1 MTTTRTAI
9 VTGASRGIGAEI
21 ARTLA
26 ADGWA
31 VAVNY
36 ARNATAAEAVV
47 ADINAG
53 GGRAVAVQADLSQ
66 AASAATL
73 FDDAEAALGPAGALV
88 NNAGVMS
95 LNRVSET
102 DDASLDAHI
111 ATNLAGPFRLMREAA
126 RRMPDGGRIVN
137 LSSSVVGLY
146 QPGYAAYAATKAG
159 IEAVTKILSKE
170 LGPRGITVNAV
181 APGPVATDLFM
192 DGKSEETVDHIRSMI
207 PLGRLGEP
215 ADIARVVRFLISEDG
230 GWINGQTLRANGG
243 VV

>member
-1 MTTTRTAI
+1 MTITRTAI

-47 ADINAG
+47 ADINDG
-53 GGRAVAVQADLSQ
+53 GGRAVAVRADLSQ
-66 AASAATL
+66 AAGAAAL
-73 FDDAEAALGPAGALV
+73 FDDAEAALGPAGGLV

-102 DDASLDAHI
+102 DNASLDAHI

-192 DGKSEETVDHIRSMI
+192 DGKSEETVDRIRSMI

-215 ADIARVVRFLISEDG
+215 ADIARVVRFLISEEG

>member
-1 MTTTRTAI
+1 MTIRTAI

-21 ARTLA
+21 ARVLA

-31 VAVNY
+31 VAVSY
-36 ARNATAAEAVV
+36 ANKSDAAAAVV
-47 ADINAG
+47 DEIVAA
-53 GGRAVAVQADLSQ
+53 GGRAAAVQADLSDPG
-66 AASAATL
+66 AARAL
-73 FDDAEAALGPAGALV
+73 FDAAESALGPVALLV
-88 NNAGVMS
+88 NNAGIMS
-95 LNRVSET
+95 LSSISET
-102 DDASLDAHI
+102 KDDMLDNHI

-126 RRMPDGGRIVN
+126 TRIVEGGRIVN

-159 IEAVTKILSKE
+159 IEAVTKILAKE
-170 LGPRGITVNAV
+170 LGSRGITVNAV
-181 APGPVATDLFM
+181 APGPVATELFL
-192 DGKSEETVDHIRSMI
+192 DGKSEELVDRIRGMI

-215 ADIARVVRFLISEDG
+215 ADIARVIRFLASADG